1 MKIKSLF
8 IIAIFLLAGSVQALA
23 QGSEA
28 SAGEQSAVRV
38 PLENYIRAHATGDGR
53 DLGKSFHPEAKIQG
67 IKPDD
72 GRFISFE
79 FADYVKT
86 FPGNPAADEATRRRR
101 IESIEITRNAA
112 VAKLVFDYPAVKI
125 TDYLLLLKIDGEWK
139 IVNKIA
145 QGEPRE
151 QVRKN

>member
-1 MKIKSLF
+1 MKTESLF
-8 IIAIFLLAGSVQALA
+8 ITAIFLLAGSVPALA
-23 QGSEA
+23 QSSEA
-28 SAGEQSAVRV
+28 ERSAVRV

-53 DLGKSFHPEAKIQG
+53 ELGRSFHPEAKIQG

-86 FPGNPAADEATRRRR
+86 FSGRPAPDEAARKRR

-125 TDYLLLLKIDGEWK
+125 TDYLLLLKIDGQWK

-145 QGEPRE
+145 QGEPRRAGGE
-151 QVRKN
+151 N